1 MSLVQRSANMAALAE
16 EIRFSPLENHQF
28 HNNNQNGSPSQ
39 PSSPNLK
46 NKLKFREK
54 PNLSI
59 EANWVLR
66 LSIVMYRYAVMFVD
80 FVNFVYQ

>member
-1 MSLVQRSANMAALAE
+1 MAALAE
-16 EIRFSPLENHQF
+16 EIRFSPLENHQQF
-28 HNNNQNGSPSQ
+28 HNNNQNGSAS
-39 PSSPNLK
+39 SSPNLK

-66 LSIVMYRYAVMFVD
+66 LSIVMYRYVVMFVD

>member
-1 MSLVQRSANMAALAE
+1 MAALAE
-16 EIRFSPLENHQF
+16 EIRFSPLKNHQEF
-28 HNNNQNGSPSQ
+28 HNNNQ

-46 NKLKFREK
+46 NKLKFYEK

-66 LSIVMYRYAVMFVD
+66 LSIMMYRYAVMFVD